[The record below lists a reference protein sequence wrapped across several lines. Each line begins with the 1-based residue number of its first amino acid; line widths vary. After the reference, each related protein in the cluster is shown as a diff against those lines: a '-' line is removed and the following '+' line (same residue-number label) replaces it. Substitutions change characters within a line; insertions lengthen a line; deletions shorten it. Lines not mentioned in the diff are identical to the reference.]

1 MTVHDIARQLPE
13 ITVLRD
19 HCRAKA
25 MVDAVLEPEG
35 TSRYHS
41 FDSRWSE
48 TEEAALMRNGAGDE
62 YAVVFSPAGAY
73 IRGFAHESPMSPYV
87 SDAGDTV
94 WPGVLDQVPEA
105 FRPQVEEPAFADED
119 GIPVVTACLWRET
132 GDDGWRTGT
141 IEFPEDEDEDE
152 DDMGDPDGAR
162 FLFRLLADRSAESFR
177 DWAADYYERPVD
189 LAAVRHIFA
198 LRSLT
203 ADVVKALNTEITLD
217 DLAEDILEIGYPAG

>member
-13 ITVLRD
+13 IAVLRD
-19 HCRAKA
+19 HCRAMA

-35 TSRYHS
+35 TFRYHS
-41 FDSRWSE
+41 FDARWSE

-73 IRGFAHESPMSPYV
+73 IRGFAHESLMSPYE
-87 SDAGDTV
+87 ADTV
-94 WPGVLDQVPEA
+94 WPGVLDEVPEA

-119 GIPVVTACLWRET
+119 GIPVVTACLWREP

-141 IEFPEDEDEDE
+141 IEFPESE
-152 DDMGDPDGAR
+152 DDDPGDPDGAG
-162 FLFRLLADRSAESFR
+162 FLFQLLADRSAVAFQ

-189 LAAVRHIFA
+189 FAAVRHIFA
-198 LRSLT
+198 LRPLT
-203 ADVVKALNTEITLD
+203 AAVVKALNSEITLD
-217 DLAEDILEIGYPAG
+217 DLAEDIQEIRYPVG